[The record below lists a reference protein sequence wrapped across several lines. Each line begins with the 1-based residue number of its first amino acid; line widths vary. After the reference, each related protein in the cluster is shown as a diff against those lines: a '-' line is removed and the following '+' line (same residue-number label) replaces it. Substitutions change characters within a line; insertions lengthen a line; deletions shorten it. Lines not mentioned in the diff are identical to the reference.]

1 MTLYILSYN
10 NYFNRQVKVLS
21 KIEDYAPYVKQ
32 KIEHVSFNPND
43 GISTAQIVNS
53 YTVGDYMV
61 CSENDVDVDSRWFII
76 EASRTRQGQY
86 NLKLKRDSIADNLED
101 IKDAPMF
108 VEKAMLEDDDPMIVA
123 DEGVSLNKVKT
134 REVLL
139 KDTSNVPWI
148 VGYISKKQGDKQ
160 IEVSEDAAYEEV
172 LSLGELEAATGIS
185 AEVLSS
191 HLSKDDEERS
201 PLYVTKS
208 MKLYYGLKKVSSM
221 WRCRL
226 DMTGEIV
233 CSGFDSIT
241 NSEFEDQPMVKS
253 SSENE
258 SSITINQQ
266 LKDAINENR
275 DSIRSSMSS
284 LSRGYYVSSDQ
295 MAELA
300 KYAGKK
306 IEYLDNVYTLRLI
319 NNGEPVAE
327 EKAEG
332 AISAFKGFDA
342 AFKTAALPSSCEYLS
357 TGKVRL
363 NYVDDVYNIVLES
376 VSDYKIT
383 TNIKSSRRTLQKEV
397 FDMFCMPAEDIGIV
411 DEDAIH
417 MCYGDIQRKMASAIR
432 TELDANC
439 YDIQLLPYCPIPN
452 IISNGRINLVDQ
464 TINKDYEWID
474 PATEQKR
481 TGWDLFD
488 SSSLEWKVS
497 SYVEPT
503 VSFRATA
510 YYQLPDKYYN
520 NAVVSLGSITSKS
533 GNIQITASQITADT
547 SQNNY
552 LITLTFTTTGSM
564 SAATM
569 LKLGDLQFKI
579 KAVYHITH
587 CGVILWASK
596 NSFNVSI
603 DQNLSIEHSMKTDSN
618 CCMWRLCSPNYQ
630 GSFEFNVAKNG
641 GAVNGFRADC
651 TYKPYNPYIR
661 VYPNFSWLYGT
672 DFGDGR
678 GLICGGD
685 FSLPQVTDAW
695 ASYQLQNKNYQNT
708 FNREIQSLDYNN
720 SIALRN
726 QRVSAATGIISDIA
740 KGAGS
745 GAILGG
751 GSIGYG
757 IGGVIGG
764 AIGGVASMIGGITDT
779 QTMVKQQQESR
790 QLAIDKYSYQL
801 GNIQALPYTISKV
814 GTFDI
819 NSKVFP
825 FLEFYSCTDAELEA
839 FENKIKYES
848 MTVMRIGTLEEFKK
862 TDMSYIKGSL
872 IRLDIHGDSNLVNDI
887 YAEMARGVYY

>member
-21 KIEDYAPYVKQ
+21 KIEDYTPYVKQ

-43 GISTAQIVNS
+43 GISTTQIVNAYS
-53 YTVGDYMV
+53 VGDYLV

-108 VEKAMLEDDDPMIVA
+108 VEKAMLEDDDPMIVN
-123 DEGVSLNKVKT
+123 DEGMQTNKVKI
-134 REVLL
+134 REILL
-139 KDTSNVPWI
+139 KDSSEVPWI
-148 VGYISKKQGDKQ
+148 VGYISKKQGDKT
-160 IEVSEDAAYEEV
+160 IKVLEDAAYEEV

-201 PLYVTKS
+201 PLYVTKNI
-208 MKLYYGLKKVSSM
+208 KFYYGYKQAPAQT

-226 DMTGEIV
+226 DITGEIN
-233 CSGFDSIT
+233 CTGYESIQNTEFADHWMITSTSQAEISGEI
-241 NSEFEDQPMVKS
+241 NS
-253 SSENE
+253 
-258 SSITINQQ
+258 Q
-266 LKDAINENR
+266 LKTAINENR

-332 AISAFKGFDA
+332 VISSFKGFDA

-376 VSDYKIT
+376 VSDYEIT
-383 TNIKSSRRTLQKEV
+383 TNIKSDRRTLKKEV

-452 IISNGRINLVDQ
+452 IISNGRINIVDQ

-474 PATEQKR
+474 PAVEQKR

-488 SSSLEWKVS
+488 SSGLEWKVS

-520 NAVVSLGSITSKS
+520 NATVSLGSITSKS
-533 GNIQITASQITADT
+533 GNIQITTSQITADT
-547 SQNNY
+547 SKNNY
-552 LITLTFTTTGSM
+552 LITLSFTITGEM

-587 CGVILWASK
+587 AGVILWASK

-603 DQNLSIEHSMKTDSN
+603 DQNLSIEHSMKIDSN
-618 CCMWRLCSPNYQ
+618 CCSWRLCSPNYQ

-685 FSLPQVTDAW
+685 FSLPQVSDAW
-695 ASYQLQNKNYQNT
+695 ASYQLQNKNYQNV

-726 QRVSAATGIISDIA
+726 QKIGMFTGAFSDAA
-740 KGAGS
+740 KGGIAGGFLGPV
-745 GAILGG
+745 GAA
-751 GSIGYG
+751 
-757 IGGVIGG
+757 VG
-764 AIGGVASMIGGITDT
+764 AIGGGVASIIGGIADT
-779 QTMVKQQQESR
+779 QTMVQQQRENR
-790 QLAIDKYSYQL
+790 QLSLDKFSYQL

-825 FLEFYSCTDAELEA
+825 FLEFYTCTDQELEA

>member
-1 MTLYILSYN
+1 MTLYVLSYN
-10 NYFNRQVKVLS
+10 NYFNRKVMVLS
-21 KIEDYAPYVKQ
+21 DIAACEPYVKQ

-43 GISTAQIVNS
+43 GVTASQIVNS
-53 YTVGDYMV
+53 YSEGDYLV
-61 CSENDVDVDSRWFII
+61 CSEDDKTIESRWFIL
-76 EASRTRQGQY
+76 EADRTRQGQY
-86 NLKLKRDSIADNLED
+86 NLQLKRDSIADNLEAV
-101 IKDAPMF
+101 KSAPLF
-108 VEKAMLEDDDPMIVA
+108 VEKAMLEDDDPMIVN
-123 DEGVSLNKVKT
+123 DEGMQTNKVKI
-134 REVLL
+134 REILL
-139 KDTSNVPWI
+139 KDASKVPWI
-148 VGYISKKQGDKQ
+148 VGYISKKQGDKT
-160 IEVSEDAAYEEV
+160 IKVSEDAAYEEV

-185 AEVLSS
+185 ADVLSS

-201 PLYVTKS
+201 PLYVTKNI
-208 MKLYYGLKKVSSM
+208 KFYYGLKKVSSM

-284 LSRGYYVSSDQ
+284 LKRGYYVSSDQ

-327 EKAEG
+327 DKAEG
-332 AISAFKGFDA
+332 VITAFKGFNA

-376 VSDYKIT
+376 VSDYEIT
-383 TNIKSSRRTLQKEV
+383 TNIPSTRRTLQKEV

-411 DEDAIH
+411 DKDAIH
-417 MCYGDIQRKMASAIR
+417 ICYGDIQRKMASAIR

-452 IISNGRINLVDQ
+452 IISNGRINIVDQ
-464 TINKDYEWID
+464 TINKDYEWIN
-474 PATEQKR
+474 PATEQTR
-481 TGWDLFD
+481 TGWDFFD

-520 NAVVSLGSITSKS
+520 NATVSLGSITSRS

-547 SQNNY
+547 SKNSY
-552 LITLTFTTTGSM
+552 LITLSFTITGEM

-587 CGVILWASK
+587 AGVILWASK

-603 DQNLSIEHSMKTDSN
+603 DQNLSIEHSMKIDSN
-618 CCMWRLCSPNYQ
+618 CCSWRLCSPNYQ

-685 FSLPQVTDAW
+685 FSLPQVSDAW

-708 FNREIQSLDYNN
+708 FNREIQSLDYSNK
-720 SIALRN
+720 LQMRN
-726 QRVSAATGIISDIA
+726 QII
-740 KGAGS
+740 
-745 GAILGG
+745 
-751 GSIGYG
+751 GSIT
-757 IGGVIGG
+757 G
-764 AIGGVASMIGGITDT
+764 AIGDTTRGVGSGKAFGLGGVGAGVMGAIAGAASLAGGIADT
-779 QTMVKQQQESR
+779 VTLAQQQKESR
-790 QLAIDKYSYQL
+790 QLSIDKFSYQL

-825 FLEFYSCTDAELEA
+825 FLEFYDCTDQELEA

-872 IRLDIHGDSNLVNDI
+872 IRLDGIGGDTRLLNDI
-887 YAEMARGVYY
+887 YSELYKGVFY